1 MNILTSK
8 KVFITNLF
16 PNTIIFKNS
25 LPLYALE
32 IKSRK
37 EITLDKS
44 DSTKIKA
51 SNSQTQN
58 QADEV
63 REIQKSKTT
72 SNFTYNI
79 IFYLIS
85 KFIKTNPLNRHR

>member
-1 MNILTSK
+1 MNILKSK
-8 KVFITNLF
+8 KTFITILF
-16 PNTIIFKNS
+16 ASTIIISNS

-51 SNSQTQN
+51 SISQTQN
-58 QADEV
+58 PADEV
-63 REIQKSKTT
+63 REIQKSKST

>member
-1 MNILTSK
+1 MNILKSK
-8 KVFITNLF
+8 KAFITILF
-16 PNTIIFKNS
+16 ASTIIFSNS

-32 IKSRK
+32 INSKN
-37 EITLDKS
+37 EIAVEKS

-51 SNSQTQN
+51 SISQTQN